1 MNDLQVIDEERS
13 IQEVTT
19 QVAKIQTLMSAVMK
33 QDEHYGVI
41 PGTGKKPSLLKPGA
55 EKLCFVFRLVPSFE
69 IDREDFPNG
78 HREYRIK
85 CVLKTM
91 GSGAIVGE
99 GVGSCS
105 TMESKYRYRSGPVE
119 FTGRPVPKDYWD
131 MRDSNPEEALKA
143 IGGKG
148 HSVKK
153 NPDTSRWEIVI
164 AGEKTEN
171 PDIADVY
178 NTVLKMA
185 KKRAHVDAT
194 ITACAASDI
203 FTQDIE
209 DFQEEAPKI
218 SPKPA
223 ESPKAESKPASSA
236 RAPEGKKDAI
246 DVTPAAQAAS
256 EATQGEDLFPG
267 IDEAFDG
274 ITPEI
279 EADMTARGRVRY
291 IRLKHS
297 ASLSNDAKTKID
309 QALADGTADDDSFK
323 KLYWLTQD
331 FLFKK
336 RGIEVP
342 NIE

>member
-78 HREYRIK
+78 HREYRVK
-85 CVLKTM
+85 CILKTM

-119 FTGRPVPKDYWD
+119 FTGRPVPKEYWD

-153 NPDTSRWEIVI
+153 NPDTGRWEIVI

-203 FTQDIE
+203 FTQDVE
-209 DFQEEAPKI
+209 DMPEFSDHPTKQRQEGAKPVTLAA
-218 SPKPA
+218 KPA
-223 ESPKAESKPASSA
+223 TATNTADI
-236 RAPEGKKDAI
+236 EGLILAAISTGKLSKKDADMWRGKMQNEGTRAAAESYIRSTFGGLAPVNPASMSAGKAAAI
-246 DVTPAAQAAS
+246 DAEIDTAA
-256 EATQGEDLFPG
+256 EAGFGPEPEQ
-267 IDEAFDG
+267 
-274 ITPEI
+274 PEI
-279 EADMTARGRVRY
+279 
-291 IRLKHS
+291 
-297 ASLSNDAKTKID
+297 
-309 QALADGTADDDSFK
+309 F
-323 KLYWLTQD
+323 
-331 FLFKK
+331 
-336 RGIEVP
+336 
-342 NIE
+342 